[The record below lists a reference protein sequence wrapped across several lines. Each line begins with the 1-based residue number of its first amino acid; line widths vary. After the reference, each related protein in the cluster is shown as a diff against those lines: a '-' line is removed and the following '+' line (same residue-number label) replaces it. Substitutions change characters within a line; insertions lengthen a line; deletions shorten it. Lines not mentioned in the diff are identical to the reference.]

1 MLEVVVALD
10 PAARCTGKLRR
21 QHRDVSRSLDHGH
34 ALMDRLPGVV
44 RSFVVV
50 ACGRAVA
57 LRDPIDHDGG
67 QQIAL
72 AEARLD
78 VAVTIAATEFLD
90 YPGKQSHWRT
100 IERHRDRQSHRAAVH
115 YMLDGESHSGGL
127 VRGWQPRDASQ
138 I

>member
-1 MLEVVVALD
+1 
-10 PAARCTGKLRR
+10 
-21 QHRDVSRSLDHGH
+21 
-34 ALMDRLPGVV
+34 MDRLPGVV

-50 ACGRAVA
+50 ACARAVA
-57 LRDPIDHDGG
+57 LRDPIDHDSG

-90 YPGKQSHWRT
+90 YPGKQSHWRI
-100 IERHRDRQSHRAAVH
+100 IERHRDRQSRWAVH
-115 YMLDGESHSGGL
+115 YVLDGESHSGGQ
-127 VRGWQPRDASQ
+127 VRGWQRRDASQ